1 MPNLSQNDSG
11 SLSAEE
17 LNYENVKEN
26 LNVAIILQPLWFR
39 QCTGR
44 WTVHRM
50 DVQGHLL
57 FITATK

>member
-26 LNVAIILQPLWFR
+26 LNVAIILQPL
-39 QCTGR
+39 
-44 WTVHRM
+44 
-50 DVQGHLL
+50 
-57 FITATK
+57 